1 MGMEEFF
8 RTAIGLYEQDLT
20 WWQMSV
26 RAVVVFIVAL
36 IIVRVGNNRIFGKH
50 TAFDIVLGIIYGSV
64 LSRAITGNSPFFPTL
79 VAALV
84 LVLLHRLLAVIAF
97 HTNFGFG
104 NWIKGKP
111 SILIKDGEIQWDAL
125 REHSITENDLK
136 ESVRKSGCEGNLE
149 NVNMAYLERSGDIS
163 IIQKSDN
170 E

>member
-1 MGMEEFF
+1 MNDFID
-8 RTAIGLYEQDLT
+8 TALGIDYQGLS
-20 WWQMSV
+20 WWQMSI
-26 RAVVVFIVAL
+26 RAVIVFIVAL
-36 IIVRVGNNRIFGKH
+36 VIVRVGNSRIFGKN

-84 LVLLHRLLAVIAF
+84 LVLLHRFLAVVAF

-111 SILIKDGEIQWDAL
+111 SVLIMNGEVQWDAL
-125 REHSITENDLK
+125 RKNSITVNDLK
-136 ESVRKSGCEGNLE
+136 ESVRKSGCEADLE
-149 NVNMAYLERSGDIS
+149 KIDMAYLERSGDIS
-163 IIQKSDN
+163 IIQKK